1 MTLLAY
7 AGENVVLYN
16 MYKHNES
23 KVVESLALSDEE
35 LLKLHELTH
44 GGQHGQEVQ

>member
-7 AGENVVLYN
+7 AGDNVVLYN

-23 KVVESLALSDEE
+23 KVVESSALSDEE
-35 LLKLHELTH
+35 LLKLHQLTH
-44 GGQHGQEVQ
+44 REEADK